1 MRGAAGGGDSPAPSD
16 LGARFGPYFALDVLT
31 PSLFSPPA
39 GQPPAGWLAVAD
51 LCDPRTGA
59 FARRAG
65 AVRAALAA
73 GSGLAA
79 DAVDERVA
87 VSVAQ
92 LGVCAR
98 LVAPALALTVTTGH
112 PPRLRP
118 ELLYWRDKLGG
129 PFPLALGGPLA
140 PAGAAVPG
148 AAVPGAAVPGRL
160 ARGFVD
166 GVLLP
171 VVAPLV
177 SAIERHHPVSS
188 KILWGNVASGVAGAA
203 KMIGLAEPA
212 LAAGAWGVAGA
223 LCAGDG
229 PLRGAGGL
237 IAPARFRRRSCC
249 LIYRL
254 DPRAHGGRASRTA
267 YRNALCEDCVLHRP

>member
-1 MRGAAGGGDSPAPSD
+1 MGTAGGGYGELAPSE
-16 LGARFGPYFALDVLT
+16 LRARFGPYFELEVLA
-31 PSLFSPPA
+31 PPRADGISRAA
-39 GQPPAGWLAVAD
+39 GPPAGWAAVAD
-51 LCDPRTGA
+51 LSDPLTGA

-98 LVAPALALTVTTGH
+98 LVAPALALTVATGRS
-112 PPRLRP
+112 PELSPR
-118 ELLYWRDKLGG
+118 LLYWRDRLGG
-129 PFPLALGGPLA
+129 PFPLALGGPPVPTGEA
-140 PAGAAVPG
+140 AAGTG
-148 AAVPGAAVPGRL
+148 SPGRL
-160 ARGFVD
+160 GRGFVD

-171 VVAPLV
+171 VVAPIV

-203 KMIGLAEPA
+203 KMIGLAAPA
-212 LAAGAWGVAGA
+212 LAAPAWGVVDA

-229 PLRGAGGL
+229 PLRGTGARV
-237 IAPARFRRRSCC
+237 APARFGRRSCC

-254 DPRAHGGRASRTA
+254 VPGADGDRTRRAPSRS
-267 YRNALCEDCVLHRP
+267 ALCEDCVLHSR